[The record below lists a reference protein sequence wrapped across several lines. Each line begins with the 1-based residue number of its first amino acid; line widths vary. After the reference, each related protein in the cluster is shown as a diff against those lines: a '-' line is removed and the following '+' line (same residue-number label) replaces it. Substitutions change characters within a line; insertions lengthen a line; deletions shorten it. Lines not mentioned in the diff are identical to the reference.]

1 MTVTHKQELA
11 GRVSVGVEATLP
23 GPQPHTA
30 QLLIVFPLKTC
41 DLEDDASVGV
51 AKGVQWWTPGVPPK
65 LKLVNRA
72 TSTKAIEQGVQVAV
86 AYATNCDDLERVILL
101 KEPAPTL
108 QGAEPPP
115 ETAGQVPPPAEEPEV
130 RVSEANTGQL
140 GHQSRLRLLE
150 IITRAKKMGLFPANP
165 KIVAALPGR
174 EVPIPLIDE
183 NVSPVA
189 CRQQQY
195 NPVQKDIVNKQVDL
209 WFATGVI
216 RYSTSAWCSRTS
228 IVKKKDGSHRVT
240 VDYRPLNAVTKKD
253 SGGLGT
259 LATMHHRIKGSNF
272 YTLLDLPS
280 AYHQLSIR
288 EADRHKTAFRCGRG
302 RLYEFT
308 RCGFGLTT
316 IPAVFSAHLGDTL
329 RSVENKGNVERWLD
343 DILLHS
349 ATLEEHFALIEE
361 VFDLLKGAGYSVH
374 FGKCMFCMAEVEFL
388 GTMVGR
394 AGIRPSPSKIKAV
407 KEMEMPTTVGEVRAF
422 LGLAGYLR
430 GFVKS
435 FSTLAAPTTDLLRD
449 KTFSSRR
456 ARNRRVPW
464 GTAQTQAFK
473 AVVHALITRPVLAVV
488 GLGPVVHPPHGRQR
502 TGRWGGPHAGRRES
516 GSPAGLLE
524 PSLHEDGGKAV
535 AQRPNIPRGT
545 VRC

>member
-41 DLEDDASVGV
+41 DLEGNASVGV

-86 AYATNCDDLERVILL
+86 ANATNCDDLERVVLL

-115 ETAGQVPPPAEEPEV
+115 ETAGQVPPTVKEPEV

-150 IITRAKKMGLFPANP
+150 IITRAKKTGLFPANP

-174 EVPIPLIDE
+174 EVQIPLIDE

-195 NPVQKDIVNKQVDL
+195 NPVQKDIVSKQVDL
-209 WFATGVI
+209 WLATGII
-216 RYSTSAWCSRTS
+216 RYSTSAWCSPTS
-228 IVKKKDGSHRVT
+228 TVKNKDGSHRVT

-259 LATMHHRIKGSNF
+259 LAAMHHRWTCTPRTTSCPFGKPTGTRQRF
-272 YTLLDLPS
+272 
-280 AYHQLSIR
+280 A
-288 EADRHKTAFRCGRG
+288 ADEGASTS
-302 RLYEFT
+302 FT
-308 RCGFGLTT
+308 RYGFGLMT
-316 IPAVFSAHLGDTL
+316 IPAVFSTHLGDTL
-329 RSVENKGNVERWLD
+329 RPVENKGGVERWLD
-343 DILLHS
+343 DVLLHS
-349 ATLEEHFALIEE
+349 AILEEHFALIEE
-361 VFDLLKGAGYSVH
+361 VFDLLKDAG
-374 FGKCMFCMAEVEFL
+374 
-388 GTMVGR
+388 
-394 AGIRPSPSKIKAV
+394 
-407 KEMEMPTTVGEVRAF
+407 
-422 LGLAGYLR
+422 
-430 GFVKS
+430 
-435 FSTLAAPTTDLLRD
+435 
-449 KTFSSRR
+449 
-456 ARNRRVPW
+456 
-464 GTAQTQAFK
+464 
-473 AVVHALITRPVLAVV
+473 
-488 GLGPVVHPPHGRQR
+488 
-502 TGRWGGPHAGRRES
+502 
-516 GSPAGLLE
+516 
-524 PSLHEDGGKAV
+524 
-535 AQRPNIPRGT
+535 
-545 VRC
+545 